1 MSVGLL
7 PSTSCYYLKYFMFT
21 TIINDCKDD
30 NACGRQESRLA
41 SLLDTSLS
49 FIGVESDLEAS
60 MQLVD
65 VLDAT
70 EGRQG
75 LVLVNVAPR
84 GGHTTKWENGTPFGY
99 FYYGQTL
106 VLASV
111 DGYTLSAVKHLGLMT
126 ELVLLDTHTSAEAML
141 TAGFISELAAKQIP
155 TTQFRSFDFLPRAGA
170 FILKGNALPTT
181 PHDLS
186 LIPELPK
193 AIWHIDNFGNCKTT
207 LTTEDVRLDDITSTR
222 FGELPYFEQLR
233 NVPDGAHALVHGS
246 SGINDTRFIELMAQC
261 SNFARIHNAKIGD
274 GVFIEESYFRKATN

>member
-1 MSVGLL
+1 
-7 PSTSCYYLKYFMFT
+7 MFT

-30 NACGRQESRLA
+30 NARGRQESRIA
-41 SLLDTSLS
+41 SIMKTGLS

-70 EGRQG
+70 EGREG

-84 GGHTTKWENGTPFGY
+84 GGHTTKWENGTPFGF

-106 VLASV
+106 ILVSV
-111 DGYTLSAVKHLGLMT
+111 DGYTLSAVKQLGL
-126 ELVLLDTHTSAEAML
+126 LPRLDLLDTHTGAKAML
-141 TAGFISELAAKQIP
+141 EAGFISEEAAKQIP

-170 FILKGNALPTT
+170 FMLKGNNLPST

-186 LIPELPK
+186 LIPELPN

-207 LTTEDVRLDDITSTR
+207 LTTDDINPAGVTRTR

-246 SGINDTRFIELMAQC
+246 SGIKGTRFIELMAQR
-261 SNFARIHNAKIGD
+261 SSFARIHQAKIGD
-274 GVFIEESYFRKATN
+274 GVFSQESYFRKATN